1 MDVILTWCQA
11 VAVLACLAVSVF
23 LKQHLSQKDKLVVCD
38 TANLDKHSDSIASLL
53 KCFYILQFSKL
64 LHSILDVI
72 CARYSLF

>member
-1 MDVILTWCQA
+1 MVPGGGGPVWL
-11 VAVLACLAVSVF
+11 F

-38 TANLDKHSDSIASLL
+38 TANLDEHSDSIANLL

-72 CARYSLF
+72 RARYRLF